1 MVQSPPETV
10 HLVINTRAGDRRA
23 RRAAALEQAIFRSV
37 SRHCPQSRLTRLE
50 AGSGDEA
57 RAVVR
62 RAVVDGAERVLIAG
76 GDGSLHAVIP
86 ALVGTDTS
94 LGIIPVGTGN
104 DFATGL
110 GLPEKLDDATRL
122 AVGGSATV
130 GEVDLLQVGDE
141 LVATVATA
149 GFSAR
154 VNYRANRLRW
164 PRGSLKYTAATLL
177 EIMRMRTERVQISI
191 EDQPPVERD
200 VVMIA
205 VANTSMFGG
214 GMRIAP
220 LADATDA
227 LMDVTMV
234 NKVSPMKL
242 LRLLPTVFKGT
253 HVRFDEVETLRCTKI
268 RVSRSEEISDSSYQ
282 FWGDGEQV
290 TGDPATIQVL
300 AGQLLVAG
308 VGGLR

>member
-1 MVQSPPETV
+1 MEQSICE
-10 HLVINTRAGDRRA
+10 
-23 RRAAALEQAIFRSV
+23 SV
-37 SRHCPQSRLTRLE
+37 LRHCPRSRLTRLE
-50 AGSGDEA
+50 AGSAAEA
-57 RAVVR
+57 REVVR
-62 RAVVDGAERVLIAG
+62 RAVADGAERILVAG

-104 DFATGL
+104 DFAVGL
-110 GLPEKLDDATRL
+110 GLPEQLDDAVRL

-130 GEVDLLQVGDE
+130 SGVDLLQVGDE

-154 VNYRANRLRW
+154 VNYRANGLRW
-164 PRGSLKYTAATLL
+164 PRGSLKYTAATFL
-177 EIMRMRTERVQISI
+177 EIARMRTESVQISI
-191 EDQPPVERD
+191 EDEPPVERD

-220 LADATDA
+220 RAAATDA
-227 LMDVTMV
+227 LMDVTMI

-268 RVSRSEEISDSSYQ
+268 RVNRREERRGTSYE
-282 FWGDGEQV
+282 FWGDGEPV
-290 TGDPATIQVL
+290 AGSPTTIQVL

-308 VGGLR
+308 VGSLG